1 MRAIF
6 GVLSLVV
13 VLLVVTVLAKK
24 QLTATQTMVPVLAL
38 PPLAGP
44 DGTPVKPGATVQ
56 QQTQQV
62 QQQYQQAIENAMQ
75 QARPMPDGQ

>member
-13 VLLVVTVLAKK
+13 VLLVVMVLAKK
-24 QLTATQTMVPVLAL
+24 QLTATQSTVPVLDL
-38 PPLAGP
+38 PALAGP
-44 DGTPVKPGATVQ
+44 DAKPVAPGTTVQ

-62 QQQYQQAIENAMQ
+62 QQQYQQAIEKALQ